1 MQHILGV
8 TPSETNMGDLRHT
21 PTATRSHLKSQ
32 ARPSPWPESGCP
44 TLGSLPACSLPGC
57 SHAAPPARDRSSLR
71 HLPPS
76 CPNLCGADF
85 NKPFV
90 GSKNDQRLG
99 VVSVDSA
106 RVKCAGFQCPFNFR
120 ATQAERK
127 YKQHFGYN
135 SSVLHIIIT
144 TQNPTTH
151 QKSTASDG
159 GVGPSFQPQPRRN
172 KYTNQNQTLVQDL
185 ALLRKCPFDFAM
197 LCQQLKY
204 VQFKLKSG
212 VTQNQN

>member
-106 RVKCAGFQCPFNFR
+106 RVKCTGFQCPFNFR
-120 ATQAERK
+120 ATQSERK

-151 QKSTASDG
+151 QKSTA
-159 GVGPSFQPQPRRN
+159 VAARRWTVLSTPN
-172 KYTNQNQTLVQDL
+172 REGTNTQIRTKLWYKTWLYWESVL
-185 ALLRKCPFDFAM
+185 SILRC
-197 LCQQLKY
+197 C
-204 VQFKLKSG
+204 VSS
-212 VTQNQN
+212 